1 VKKLTSHIQIIYN
14 FVIQKFNY
22 LKKKN
27 MKKILAG
34 LFMTGAIAFASA
46 QTISFDKT
54 TFDYGNVKAGSD
66 GHRFFTVKN
75 TGNKPLIISE
85 VKPSCGCTT
94 PEWSKDPILPGKTA
108 QIKVGYNTG
117 IKGAFNKLIEVY
129 SNDPANN
136 RSVLYI
142 KGNVE
147 DLQGVNQEAK
157 LVAAPA
163 ESFSA
168 KAAPASSKA
177 TKKII
182 NRAEAAK

>member
-1 VKKLTSHIQIIYN
+1 
-14 FVIQKFNY
+14 
-22 LKKKN
+22 

-75 TGNKPLIISE
+75 TGDKPLIISE
-85 VKPSCGCTT
+85 VKPACGCTT
-94 PEWSKDPILPGKTA
+94 PEWSKDPILPGKSA

-142 KGNVE
+142 KGTVE
-147 DLQGVNQEAK
+147 DLEGANQEAK
-157 LVAAPA
+157 LVAAPVA
-163 ESFSA
+163 TATAVAAQPAAQA
-168 KAAPASSKA
+168 KRTAKKA
-177 TKKII
+177 TAQKV
-182 NRAEAAK
+182 EAAK

>member
-1 VKKLTSHIQIIYN
+1 
-14 FVIQKFNY
+14 
-22 LKKKN
+22 

-34 LFMTGAIAFASA
+34 LFMTGAVAFASA

-75 TGNKPLIISE
+75 TGDKPLIISE

-94 PEWSKDPILPGKTA
+94 PEWSKDPILPGKST

-117 IKGAFNKLIEVY
+117 IKGPFNKLIEVY

-136 RSVLYI
+136 RSVIYI

-147 DLQGVNQEAK
+147 DVAGVNQEAK
-157 LVAAPA
+157 LSVAPTAVVATEMKAQPA
-163 ESFSA
+163 ASK
-168 KAAPASSKA
+168 KALK
-177 TKKII
+177 
-182 NRAEAAK
+182 RAAAVQKVEAAK

>member
-1 VKKLTSHIQIIYN
+1 
-14 FVIQKFNY
+14 
-22 LKKKN
+22 

-34 LFMTGAIAFASA
+34 LFMTGALAFASA

-75 TGNKPLIISE
+75 TGDKPLIISE

-94 PEWSKDPILPGKTA
+94 PEWSKDPILPGKEA
-108 QIKVGYNTG
+108 KIKVGYNTG

-136 RSVLYI
+136 RSVIYI

-147 DLQGVNQEAK
+147 D
-157 LVAAPA
+157 VAGATKAVAVTDSKAVVSPIQA
-163 ESFSA
+163 TVVESA
-168 KAAPASSKA
+168 KPEAGKRS
-177 TKKII
+177 TKKK
-182 NRAEAAK
+182 AFDQVQTVK

>member
-1 VKKLTSHIQIIYN
+1 
-14 FVIQKFNY
+14 
-22 LKKKN
+22 

-34 LFMTGAIAFASA
+34 LFMTGVIAFASA

-75 TGNKPLIISE
+75 TGDKPLIISE

-94 PEWSKDPILPGKTA
+94 PEWSKDPILPGKSA

-117 IKGAFNKLIEVY
+117 IKGSFNKLIEVY
-129 SNDPANN
+129 SNDPQNN

-142 KGNVE
+142 KGTVE
-147 DLQGVNQEAK
+147 DLAGENAEAK
-157 LVAAPA
+157 LTAAP
-163 ESFSA
+163 EA
-168 KAAPASSKA
+168 KAVAQVKAIPATDSNSRAAKKA
-177 TKKII
+177 VKKV
-182 NRAEAAK
+182 EAAK